1 MLYRITA
8 DGVGL
13 CGDAYR
19 HEEEAI
25 AVMKEHLQAS
35 AFCET
40 KVLAGGGSKQ
50 WSARYNPLTRRWNV
64 SRLGKRY
71 LKSVAQGT
79 GQNAQCTWSVYE
91 WTKTV
96 VATGYDPLNQ
106 MS

>member
-40 KVLAGGGSKQ
+40 KVLAGAVRSNGLLDITQ
-50 WSARYNPLTRRWNV
+50 
-64 SRLGKRY
+64 
-71 LKSVAQGT
+71 
-79 GQNAQCTWSVYE
+79 
-91 WTKTV
+91 
-96 VATGYDPLNQ
+96 
-106 MS
+106 

>member
-1 MLYRITA
+1 MLYRVTA

-50 WSARYNPLTRRWNV
+50 
-64 SRLGKRY
+64 
-71 LKSVAQGT
+71 
-79 GQNAQCTWSVYE
+79 
-91 WTKTV
+91 
-96 VATGYDPLNQ
+96 
-106 MS
+106 